1 MPYPA
6 PRISPFFVTGVV
18 ESVKNRTLGSIF
30 IVAGTTIGAG
40 MLAMPLAAAGVG
52 FSVTLGLLIGLWALM
67 CYTAL
72 LLLEV
77 YQHVPADTGLGS
89 LAKRYLGRYGQW
101 LTGFSMMFLMY
112 ALTAAYISG
121 AGELLAS
128 SINNWLGATLSP
140 AAGVLLFTFVAG
152 GVVCVGTS
160 LVDLFN
166 RFLFSAKI
174 IFLVIML
181 ALLTPHIHKVNL
193 LTLPLQQ
200 GLALS
205 AIPVIFTSFGFHG
218 SVPSIVS
225 YMNGNIRRLRWV
237 FMTGSAIPLV
247 AYIFW
252 QLATLGSIDS
262 PTFRGLLASH
272 AGLNGLLQA
281 LREVV
286 ASPHVELAVH
296 LFADLALAT
305 SFLGVALGLF
315 DYLADLFQRRSTVSG
330 RLQTGLITFLP
341 PLAFALFYPRG
352 FVMALGYAGVALAV
366 LALLIPAMLVWQTEP
381 SGGISCGRRHASAGA
396 GVYLRHYRD
405 WRPVFDRTGVSA
417 RSRLMPGKD
426 YRARTPSRL
435 DNRHA
440 MAVYEPLMQAALLK
454 FFAAPAWTRIVTPN
468 FHLCFYRH
476 L

>member
-1 MPYPA
+1 M
-6 PRISPFFVTGVV
+6 
-18 ESVKNRTLGSIF
+18 F

-52 FSVTLGLLIGLWALM
+52 FGVTLALLFCLWGLM

-77 YQHVPADTGLGS
+77 YQHVPADTGLGT
-89 LAKRYLGRYGQW
+89 LARRYLGRYGQW
-101 LTGFSMMFLMY
+101 ATGFSMLFLMY
-112 ALTAAYISG
+112 ALTAAYMSG

-128 SINNWLGATLSP
+128 SLSEWLSLSVSP
-140 AAGVLLFTFVAG
+140 ATGVLLFTLIAG
-152 GVVCVGTS
+152 GVVCIGTS

-166 RFLFSAKI
+166 RFLFSAKLL
-174 IFLVIML
+174 FLIVML
-181 ALLTPHIHKVNL
+181 VLLMPHVHKVNL
-193 LTLPLQQ
+193 LTLPLEK

-225 YMNGNIRRLRWV
+225 YMNGNVQKLRWV
-237 FMTGSAIPLV
+237 FITGSAIPLV

-262 PTFRGLLASH
+262 TTFFGLMANS

-281 LREVV
+281 LRDVV

-305 SFLGVALGLF
+305 SFLGVTLGLF
-315 DYLADLFQRRSTVSG
+315 DYLADLFNRRNSALG
-330 RLQTGLITFLP
+330 RLQTGAITFLP

-366 LALLIPAMLVWQTEP
+366 LALLIPSLLAWQSRKHNPQSAYRVRGGKPALLLVLFCGVTVIAIQC
-381 SGGISCGRRHASAGA
+381 GIAA
-396 GVYLRHYRD
+396 GVL
-405 WRPVFDRTGVSA
+405 PEVG
-417 RSRLMPGKD
+417 
-426 YRARTPSRL
+426 
-435 DNRHA
+435 
-440 MAVYEPLMQAALLK
+440 
-454 FFAAPAWTRIVTPN
+454 
-468 FHLCFYRH
+468 
-476 L
+476 

>member
-1 MPYPA
+1 M
-6 PRISPFFVTGVV
+6 
-18 ESVKNRTLGSIF
+18 F

-52 FSVTLGLLIGLWALM
+52 FGVTLALLFCLWGLM

-77 YQHVPADTGLGS
+77 YQHVPADTGLGT
-89 LAKRYLGRYGQW
+89 LARRYLGRYGQW
-101 LTGFSMMFLMY
+101 ATGFSMLFLMY
-112 ALTAAYISG
+112 ALTAAYMSG

-128 SINNWLGATLSP
+128 SLSEWLSLSVSP
-140 AAGVLLFTFVAG
+140 TTGVLLFTLVAG
-152 GVVCVGTS
+152 GIVCIGTS

-166 RFLFSAKI
+166 RFLFSAKL
-174 IFLVIML
+174 IFLIVML
-181 ALLTPHIHKVNL
+181 ALLMPHVHKVNL
-193 LTLPLQQ
+193 LTLPLEK

-225 YMNGNIRRLRWV
+225 YMNGNVQKLRWV
-237 FMTGSAIPLV
+237 FITGSAIPLV

-262 PTFRGLLASH
+262 TTFFGLMANS

-281 LREVV
+281 LRDVV

-305 SFLGVALGLF
+305 SFLGVTLGLF
-315 DYLADLFQRRSTVSG
+315 DYLADLFNRRNNAAG
-330 RLQTGLITFLP
+330 RLQTGAITFLP

-366 LALLIPAMLVWQTEP
+366 LALLIPSLLAWQSRKHTPQAGYRVRGGKPALLLVLFCGVAVIVIQA
-381 SGGISCGRRHASAGA
+381 GIAA
-396 GVYLRHYRD
+396 GVL
-405 WRPVFDRTGVSA
+405 PEVG
-417 RSRLMPGKD
+417 
-426 YRARTPSRL
+426 
-435 DNRHA
+435 
-440 MAVYEPLMQAALLK
+440 
-454 FFAAPAWTRIVTPN
+454 
-468 FHLCFYRH
+468 
-476 L
+476 

>member
-1 MPYPA
+1 M
-6 PRISPFFVTGVV
+6 R
-18 ESVKNRTLGSIF
+18 NRTLGSIL

-40 MLAMPLAAAGVG
+40 MLAMPLASAGVG
-52 FSVTLGLLIGLWALM
+52 FGVTLVLLIGLWALM

-89 LAKRYLGRYGQW
+89 LALRYLGRYGQW
-101 LTGFSMMFLMY
+101 VTGFSMMFLMY

-128 SINNWLGATLSP
+128 SLSQWLSIDMPPSL
-140 AAGVLLFTFVAG
+140 GVLLFTAVG
-152 GVVCVGTS
+152 GLVICIGTS

-174 IFLVIML
+174 IFLIVML
-181 ALLTPHIHKVNL
+181 ALLLPHIHKINL
-193 LTLPLQQ
+193 LTLPLEQ

-225 YMNGNIRRLRWV
+225 YMNGDIRKLRRV
-237 FMTGSAIPLV
+237 FVIGSAIPLV
-247 AYIFW
+247 AYLFW
-252 QLATLGSIDS
+252 QLATLGSIDAPVFGS
-262 PTFRGLLASH
+262 LMAQHS
-272 AGLNGLLQA
+272 GLNGLLMA
-281 LREVV
+281 IREVV

-315 DYLADLFQRRSTVSG
+315 DYLADLFQRKNSVRG
-330 RLQTGLITFLP
+330 RLQTGAITFLP

-366 LALLIPAMLVWQTEP
+366 LALIIPSLLTLQSRKHHPTGGYRVAGGKPMLWLVFACGIAVIIIQASIATGLLP
-381 SGGISCGRRHASAGA
+381 SVG
-396 GVYLRHYRD
+396 
-405 WRPVFDRTGVSA
+405 
-417 RSRLMPGKD
+417 
-426 YRARTPSRL
+426 
-435 DNRHA
+435 
-440 MAVYEPLMQAALLK
+440 
-454 FFAAPAWTRIVTPN
+454 
-468 FHLCFYRH
+468 
-476 L
+476 

>member
-1 MPYPA
+1 
-6 PRISPFFVTGVV
+6 
-18 ESVKNRTLGSIF
+18 VKNRTLGSIF

-52 FSVTLGLLIGLWALM
+52 FSVTLMLLVCLWALM

-89 LAKRYLGRYGQW
+89 LAARYLGRYGQW
-101 LTGFSMMFLMY
+101 ITGFSMMFLMY

-121 AGELLAS
+121 AGELIAS
-128 SINNWLGATLSP
+128 SVNDWFGSSITPATGAICFALI
-140 AAGVLLFTFVAG
+140 GG

-174 IFLVIML
+174 LFLIVML
-181 ALLTPHIHKVNL
+181 VLLAPHVHKVNL
-193 LTLPLQQ
+193 LTLPLEK

-225 YMNGNIRRLRWV
+225 YMNGDIRKLRRV
-237 FMTGSAIPLV
+237 FMIGSAIPLI

-252 QLATLGSIDS
+252 QLVTLGSIDS
-262 PTFRGLLASH
+262 STFVGLMAEHS
-272 AGLNGLLQA
+272 GLNGFLLA
-281 LREVV
+281 LRDVV
-286 ASPHVELAVH
+286 TSSHVELAVH

-315 DYLADLFQRRSTVSG
+315 DYLADLFQRRNTAAG
-330 RLQTGLITFLP
+330 RLQTGAITFLP

-352 FVMALGYAGVALAV
+352 FVMALGYAGVALSV
-366 LALLIPAMLVWQTEP
+366 LALLLP
-381 SGGISCGRRHASAGA
+381 SCWRGKAVSNILNKATG
-396 GVYLRHYRD
+396 LRAVNRCCVLCS
-405 WRPVFDRTGVSA
+405 PV
-417 RSRLMPGKD
+417 
-426 YRARTPSRL
+426 
-435 DNRHA
+435 
-440 MAVYEPLMQAALLK
+440 
-454 FFAAPAWTRIVTPN
+454 AW
-468 FHLCFYRH
+468 
-476 L
+476 

>member
-1 MPYPA
+1 M
-6 PRISPFFVTGVV
+6 
-18 ESVKNRTLGSIF
+18 F

-52 FSVTLGLLIGLWALM
+52 FGVTLALLFCLWGLM

-77 YQHVPADTGLGS
+77 YQHVPADTGLGT
-89 LAKRYLGRYGQW
+89 LARRYLGRYGQW
-101 LTGFSMMFLMY
+101 ATGFSMLFLMY
-112 ALTAAYISG
+112 ALTAAYMSG

-128 SINNWLGATLSP
+128 SLSEWLGLSVSP
-140 AAGVLLFTFVAG
+140 ATGVLLFTLVAG
-152 GVVCVGTS
+152 GVVCIGTS

-166 RFLFSAKI
+166 RFLFSAKL
-174 IFLVIML
+174 IFLIVML
-181 ALLTPHIHKVNL
+181 ALLMPHVHKVNL
-193 LTLPLQQ
+193 LTLPLEK

-225 YMNGNIRRLRWV
+225 YMNGNVQKLRWV
-237 FMTGSAIPLV
+237 FITGSAIPLV

-262 PTFRGLLASH
+262 TTFFGLMANS

-281 LREVV
+281 LRDVV

-305 SFLGVALGLF
+305 SFLGVTLGLF
-315 DYLADLFQRRSTVSG
+315 DYLADLFNRRNTAMG
-330 RLQTGLITFLP
+330 RLQTGAITFLP

-366 LALLIPAMLVWQTEP
+366 LALLIPSLLAWQSRKHTPRSDYRVRGGKPALLLVLFCGVAVIAIQC
-381 SGGISCGRRHASAGA
+381 GIAA
-396 GVYLRHYRD
+396 GVL
-405 WRPVFDRTGVSA
+405 PEMG
-417 RSRLMPGKD
+417 
-426 YRARTPSRL
+426 
-435 DNRHA
+435 
-440 MAVYEPLMQAALLK
+440 
-454 FFAAPAWTRIVTPN
+454 
-468 FHLCFYRH
+468 
-476 L
+476 

>member
-1 MPYPA
+1 
-6 PRISPFFVTGVV
+6 VK
-18 ESVKNRTLGSIF
+18 SVKNRTLGSIL

-40 MLAMPLAAAGVG
+40 MLAMPLASAGVG
-52 FSVTLGLLIGLWALM
+52 FGVTLALLITLWALM

-77 YQHVPADTGLGS
+77 YQHVPADMGLGS
-89 LAKRYLGRYGQW
+89 LAARYLGRYGQW
-101 LTGFSMMFLMY
+101 ATGFCMLFLLY

-128 SINNWLGATLSP
+128 SLNQWLDWTLPP
-140 AAGVLLFTFVAG
+140 AAGVLIFTAIG
-152 GVVCVGTS
+152 GTVVCIGTS

-174 IFLVIML
+174 IFLAIML
-181 ALLTPHIHKVNL
+181 ALLLPHIHQINL

-218 SVPSIVS
+218 SIPSIVS
-225 YMNGNIRRLRWV
+225 YLGGDIRKLRRV
-237 FMTGSAIPLV
+237 FIIGSFIPLV

-262 PTFRGLLASH
+262 PAFTALLAQN
-272 AGLNGLLQA
+272 AGLNGLLEA
-281 LREVV
+281 IREVV
-286 ASPHVELAVH
+286 ASSHVELAVH

-315 DYLADLFQRRSTVSG
+315 DYLADLFQRQNSAGG
-330 RLQTGLITFLP
+330 RLQSGLITFLP

-366 LALLIPAMLVWQTEP
+366 LALMLP
-381 SGGISCGRRHASAGA
+381 SLLVMKSRQQHPDAPWRVAGGS
-396 GVYLRHYRD
+396 
-405 WRPVFDRTGVSA
+405 
-417 RSRLMPGKD
+417 
-426 YRARTPSRL
+426 
-435 DNRHA
+435 
-440 MAVYEPLMQAALLK
+440 AALWLVLLCGIAIVVIQ
-454 FFAAPAWTRIVTPN
+454 FAIVAGLLPAVG
-468 FHLCFYRH
+468 
-476 L
+476 

>member
-1 MPYPA
+1 M
-6 PRISPFFVTGVV
+6 
-18 ESVKNRTLGSIF
+18 KNRTLGSVF

-52 FSVTLGLLIGLWALM
+52 FATTLVLLFTLWGVM

-89 LAKRYLGRYGQW
+89 LARRYLGRYGQW
-101 LTGFSMMFLMY
+101 VTGFSMMFLMY

-128 SINNWLGATLSP
+128 SLNQWFDLQLSP
-140 AAGVLLFTFVAG
+140 TAGVLMFTVIAG
-152 GVVCVGTS
+152 GVVCIGTS

-166 RFLFSAKI
+166 RILFSAKI
-174 IFLVIML
+174 IFLVVML
-181 ALLTPHIHKVNL
+181 ALLMPHVHQANL
-193 LTLPLQQ
+193 LTLPLEK

-205 AIPVIFTSFGFHG
+205 AMPVIFTSFGFHG

-225 YMNGNIRRLRWV
+225 YMSGNIRKLRGI
-237 FMTGSAIPLV
+237 FITGSAIPLV

-262 PTFRGLLASH
+262 STFLGLLASQ

-305 SFLGVALGLF
+305 SFLGVSLGLF
-315 DYLADLFQRRSTVSG
+315 DYLADLFQRRNNAPG

-352 FVMALGYAGVALAV
+352 FVMALGYAGVALSV
-366 LALLIPAMLVWQTEP
+366 LALLLPSMLAWQSRKHHPQGEYHVLGGRPALCL
-381 SGGISCGRRHASAGA
+381 I
-396 GVYLRHYRD
+396 
-405 WRPVFDRTGVSA
+405 
-417 RSRLMPGKD
+417 
-426 YRARTPSRL
+426 
-435 DNRHA
+435 
-440 MAVYEPLMQAALLK
+440 
-454 FFAAPAWTRIVTPN
+454 FAAGIAIIAIQFSIVAGILPEVG
-468 FHLCFYRH
+468 
-476 L
+476 

>member
-1 MPYPA
+1 M
-6 PRISPFFVTGVV
+6 
-18 ESVKNRTLGSIF
+18 F

-52 FSVTLGLLIGLWALM
+52 FGVTLALLFCLWALM

-77 YQHVPADTGLGS
+77 YQHVPADTGLGT
-89 LAKRYLGRYGQW
+89 LARRYLGRYGQW
-101 LTGFSMMFLMY
+101 ATGFSMLFLMY
-112 ALTAAYISG
+112 ALTAAYMSG

-128 SINNWLGATLSP
+128 SLSEWLSLSVSP
-140 AAGVLLFTFVAG
+140 TTGVLLFTLIAG
-152 GVVCVGTS
+152 GVVCIGTS

-166 RFLFSAKI
+166 RFLFSAKL
-174 IFLVIML
+174 IFLIVML
-181 ALLTPHIHKVNL
+181 ALLMPHVHKVNL
-193 LTLPLQQ
+193 LTLPLEK

-225 YMNGNIRRLRWV
+225 YMNGNVQKLRWV
-237 FMTGSAIPLV
+237 FITGSAIPLV

-262 PTFRGLLASH
+262 TTFFGLMANN

-281 LREVV
+281 LRDVV

-305 SFLGVALGLF
+305 SFLGVTLGLF
-315 DYLADLFQRRSTVSG
+315 DYLADLFNRRNNAAG
-330 RLQTGLITFLP
+330 RLQTGAITFLP

-366 LALLIPAMLVWQTEP
+366 LALLIPSLLAWQSRKHTSQTGYRVRGGKPALLLVLLCGVAVIAIQ
-381 SGGISCGRRHASAGA
+381 GGIAAG
-396 GVYLRHYRD
+396 
-405 WRPVFDRTGVSA
+405 
-417 RSRLMPGKD
+417 
-426 YRARTPSRL
+426 
-435 DNRHA
+435 
-440 MAVYEPLMQAALLK
+440 LL
-454 FFAAPAWTRIVTPN
+454 PEVG
-468 FHLCFYRH
+468 
-476 L
+476 

>member
-1 MPYPA
+1 M
-6 PRISPFFVTGVV
+6 
-18 ESVKNRTLGSIF
+18 KNRTLGSIL

-40 MLAMPLAAAGVG
+40 MLAMPLASAGVG
-52 FSVTLGLLIGLWALM
+52 FGVTLALLITLWALM

-77 YQHVPADTGLGS
+77 YQHVPADMGLGS
-89 LAKRYLGRYGQW
+89 LAARYLGRYGQW
-101 LTGFSMMFLMY
+101 ATGFCMLFLLY

-128 SINNWLGATLSP
+128 SLNQWLDWTLPP
-140 AAGVLLFTFVAG
+140 AAGVLIFTAIG
-152 GVVCVGTS
+152 GTVVCIGTS

-174 IFLVIML
+174 IFLAIML
-181 ALLTPHIHKVNL
+181 ALLLPHIHQINL

-218 SVPSIVS
+218 SIPSIVS
-225 YMNGNIRRLRWV
+225 YLGGDIRKLRRV
-237 FMTGSAIPLV
+237 FIIGSFIPLV

-252 QLATLGSIDS
+252 QLATLGSIGS
-262 PTFRGLLASH
+262 PAFTALLAQN
-272 AGLNGLLQA
+272 AGLNGLLEA
-281 LREVV
+281 IREVV
-286 ASPHVELAVH
+286 ASSHVELAVH

-315 DYLADLFQRRSTVSG
+315 DYLADLFQRQNSAGG
-330 RLQTGLITFLP
+330 RLQSGLITFLP

-366 LALLIPAMLVWQTEP
+366 LALMLP
-381 SGGISCGRRHASAGA
+381 SLLVMKSRQQHPDAPWRVAGGS
-396 GVYLRHYRD
+396 
-405 WRPVFDRTGVSA
+405 
-417 RSRLMPGKD
+417 
-426 YRARTPSRL
+426 
-435 DNRHA
+435 
-440 MAVYEPLMQAALLK
+440 AALWLVLLCGIAIVVIQ
-454 FFAAPAWTRIVTPN
+454 FAIVAGLLPAVG
-468 FHLCFYRH
+468 
-476 L
+476 

>member
-1 MPYPA
+1 MCNDLQA
-6 PRISPFFVTGVV
+6 E

-52 FSVTLGLLIGLWALM
+52 FGVTLALLFGLWALM

-89 LAKRYLGRYGQW
+89 LAGRYLGRYGQW

-112 ALTAAYISG
+112 ALTAAYMTG
-121 AGELLAS
+121 AGELLAASLS
-128 SINNWLGATLSP
+128 SWLDITVSP
-140 AAGVLLFTFVAG
+140 VSGVLLFTVIAG
-152 GVVCVGTS
+152 GVVCAGTS

-166 RFLFSAKI
+166 RFLFSVKI
-174 IFLVIML
+174 LFLVIML
-181 ALLTPHIHKVNL
+181 ALLMPHVHSINL
-193 LTLPLQQ
+193 LTLPLEK

-225 YMNGNIRRLRWV
+225 YMNGNIRKLRTV
-237 FMTGSAIPLV
+237 FITGSAIPLV

-252 QLATLGSIDS
+252 QLATLGSINS
-262 PTFRGLLASH
+262 STFMGLLADQ

-315 DYLADLFQRRSTVSG
+315 DYLADLFNRRNNAIG
-330 RLQTGLITFLP
+330 RLQTGAITFLP

-366 LALLIPAMLVWQTEP
+366 LALLIPSMLAWQSRKNNSQAAWRV
-381 SGGISCGRRHASAGA
+381 SGGTPALVLVFLCGIAVIAVQFSIAAG
-396 GVYLRHYRD
+396 
-405 WRPVFDRTGVSA
+405 
-417 RSRLMPGKD
+417 
-426 YRARTPSRL
+426 
-435 DNRHA
+435 
-440 MAVYEPLMQAALLK
+440 LL
-454 FFAAPAWTRIVTPN
+454 PEVG
-468 FHLCFYRH
+468 
-476 L
+476 